1 MGVENCPAPRAER
14 HARRACSSCDCSSSC
29 QPAPFL
35 RKWFTTG
42 APYLPRH
49 GVSFVC
55 HPPDT
60 SCSSATDPCPATDAS
75 VCSERSLRL
84 EPACSQ
90 LSTEAWN
97 APRLHCRAG
106 LTLSHAAHRVTVSSA
121 CGGPSSPASAFAA
134 LLYARGPLTSE
145 VYRRAARRPSRSKTF
160 SGRWRFGVV
169 TFEGLKQ
176 FYRAELDDRSLSRSV
191 HRA

>member
-1 MGVENCPAPRAER
+1 MAADSSLDQRASVGPRASKTAQLR
-14 HARRACSSCDCSSSC
+14 GPRACEASVFIVRLFIVVSASTVLEL
-29 QPAPFL
+29 FL
-35 RKWFTTG
+35 SKWFTTG

-49 GVSFVC
+49 RVSFVC

-75 VCSERSLRL
+75 VCSARSLRL

-106 LTLSHAAHRVTVSSA
+106 LTLSHAAHREQRLRRAIFSGFCFRCTTLRAWSVDIVAMVHRGTGARQGVLRDQKRSLGD
-121 CGGPSSPASAFAA
+121 GGSGSSPS
-134 LLYARGPLTSE
+134 
-145 VYRRAARRPSRSKTF
+145 RA
-160 SGRWRFGVV
+160 
-169 TFEGLKQ
+169 
-176 FYRAELDDRSLSRSV
+176 
-191 HRA
+191 

>member
-1 MGVENCPAPRAER
+1 MAADSSLDQRASVGPRASKTAQLR
-14 HARRACSSCDCSSSC
+14 GPRACEASVFIVRLFIVV
-29 QPAPFL
+29 PASTVLELFL
-35 RKWFTTG
+35 SKWFTTG

-75 VCSERSLRL
+75 VCSARSLRL

-106 LTLSHAAHRVTVSSA
+106 LTLSHAAHREQR
-121 CGGPSSPASAFAA
+121 
-134 LLYARGPLTSE
+134 L
-145 VYRRAARRPSRSKTF
+145 RRAIF
-160 SGRWRFGVV
+160 SGICFRCTTLRAWSVDIVAMVHRGTGARQGV
-169 TFEGLKQ
+169 LRDQK
-176 FYRAELDDRSLSRSV
+176 RSLGDGGSGTSTSR
-191 HRA
+191 A

>member
-1 MGVENCPAPRAER
+1 MFIVRLL
-14 HARRACSSCDCSSSC
+14 CDCSSSC

-35 RKWFTTG
+35 SKWFTTG

-49 GVSFVC
+49 HVSFVC

-75 VCSERSLRL
+75 VCSARSLRL

-106 LTLSHAAHRVTVSSA
+106 LTLSHAAHREQR
-121 CGGPSSPASAFAA
+121 
-134 LLYARGPLTSE
+134 L
-145 VYRRAARRPSRSKTF
+145 RRAIFSGICCRCTTLRAWSVDIGGTGARQGVLRDQKRSLDDGGSGTSPSR
-160 SGRWRFGVV
+160 
-169 TFEGLKQ
+169 
-176 FYRAELDDRSLSRSV
+176 A
-191 HRA
+191 

>member
-1 MGVENCPAPRAER
+1 MGVENCPAPWAER

-35 RKWFTTG
+35 RKWFTAG

-75 VCSERSLRL
+75 VCSARSLRL
-84 EPACSQ
+84 EPACLQ

-106 LTLSHAAHRVTVSSA
+106 LTLSHAAHTVSSA

-145 VYRRAARRPSRSKTF
+145 VQARGKASFAIKNVLWAMAVRGRHLRGPEAVLQSRAGRSK
-160 SGRWRFGVV
+160 
-169 TFEGLKQ
+169 FEQ
-176 FYRAELDDRSLSRSV
+176 ERA
-191 HRA
+191 